1 MHCPHRMSKPSPQ
14 FLCSATRWRIARD
27 PPTLPQ
33 ASDYLSLNPSTALS
47 QKARN
52 WNSAG
57 SKWSAWRWRERNQN
71 HLKKAILRKSPKNQA
86 LMASEQR
93 EQTVFFKDFCTG
105 VAMQLVRSVDAPACV
120 AHTCCAITIG
130 RSELQHLSSCP
141 KGPFGFEHIQDMGVK
156 RTWT

>member
-1 MHCPHRMSKPSPQ
+1 MHCPHRMSRPSPQ
-14 FLCSATRWRIARD
+14 FLCSATRWRTARD

-47 QKARN
+47 QKVRN

-57 SKWSAWRWRERNQN
+57 SKWSVWRWRERNQN
-71 HLKKAILRKSPKNQA
+71 RLKKAILRKSPKNQA
-86 LMASEQR
+86 LTVSEQR
-93 EQTVFFKDFCTG
+93 EQTFLRLLYWCGYAISKK
-105 VAMQLVRSVDAPACV
+105 SVDAPACV
-120 AHTCCAITIG
+120 AQTCCAITIG

-141 KGPFGFEHIQDMGVK
+141 KVPFGFEHIQDMGVK